1 MLLLSKKF
9 LFSYIKYCS
18 LKWCRYC
25 SNILTFFLLYLSFSQ
40 IHLSNIRLLEELCEE
55 QAFLYIVPDNV
66 QKRKHQRK
74 IDNELQVLKN
84 KLSADN
90 GKNVVLSNRELRLL
104 KYYG

>member
-1 MLLLSKKF
+1 MF
-9 LFSYIKYCS
+9 Y
-18 LKWCRYC
+18 
-25 SNILTFFLLYLSFSQ
+25 SQ
-40 IHLSNIRLLEELCEE
+40 IHASNVKLLEELCEE

-84 KLSADN
+84 KLSTDN

-104 KYYG
+104 R